1 MVPYWR
7 VREKVGG
14 IVDKDAAVMIESI
27 VDRGLEGL
35 ISDSERTE
43 SASRDHG
50 AVGNMLRR
58 E

>member
-14 IVDKDAAVMIESI
+14 IVDKDAAVVIESF
-27 VDRGLEGL
+27 VDRGLEGR
-35 ISDSERTE
+35 ISDSEKIE